1 MVPTPLKAA
10 VLLLSIVGSM
20 TAANASA
27 DRVVLKDGTV
37 EESDRVWESD
47 TYVHFILKGTQAV
60 EIRYAK
66 EIVERIERADG
77 VSHGISSERSGNITP
92 NPTPSK
98 GSAPSMASPDK
109 AAASQGLVPP
119 PATQMTEV
127 KETELD
133 RSIIERNRGLTL
145 YDPRRPQRY
154 WTDRQSKHAT
164 HAAAMAALAA
174 QYERPEAWVE
184 EHLGE
189 ENDLGAIHAHLIAAV
204 EAEATPPKDQ
214 LVPADDADPLFHD
227 PRRPLAYQTGINCF
241 FDNRNEALNDL
252 ASQYRQPIEWVEA
265 NMGQSNT
272 LRLVHENLARAASQ
286 GIART
291 ASTELAPRKPAQVIP
306 AGIRFY
312 DPRRPEKYWA
322 SPADRYTSLREAI
335 QSIAEAYGV
344 PITHV
349 ETHMGD
355 SNDLAQIHANIQR
368 SLEGK

>member
-1 MVPTPLKAA
+1 MA
-10 VLLLSIVGSM
+10 V
-20 TAANASA
+20 NASA

-77 VSHGISSERSGNITP
+77 ASHGISPERSGNITP
-92 NPTPSK
+92 HPTPST
-98 GSAPSMASPDK
+98 GAAPSMASPDK
-109 AAASQGLVPP
+109 AATAQGLAPP
-119 PATQMTEV
+119 RATQVTEV
-127 KETELD
+127 KAIQLD
-133 RSIIERNRGLTL
+133 RSVIERYRGLTL

-164 HAAAMAALAA
+164 YAAAMAALAA
-174 QYERPEAWVE
+174 QYERPAAWVE

-204 EAEATPPKDQ
+204 EADAAPPQDQ

-227 PRRPLAYQTGINCF
+227 PRRPLGYQTGINCF
-241 FDNRNEALNDL
+241 FDNKNEALKDL
-252 ASQYRQPIEWVEA
+252 AGQYQQPVEWVEA
-265 NMGQSNT
+265 NMGKTNT

-286 GIART
+286 EITRT
-291 ASTELAPRKPAQVIP
+291 ASTDLAPRKPAQVIP

-322 SPADRYTSLREAI
+322 SPADHYTNLQEAI
-335 QSIAEAYGV
+335 KSLAEAYGV
-344 PITHV
+344 PTTHI
-349 ETHMGD
+349 EAHMGD
-355 SNDLAQIHANIQR
+355 SNDLAQIHANIQK
-368 SLEGK
+368 SLESR